1 MFYTEEDIKRCYKI
15 VNNELRKHNI
25 VLDEEVIKKITTDI
39 MNISYSK
46 GGDYSNDVIQS
57 FAEAYIADRLYK
69 KFI

>member
-1 MFYTEEDIKRCYKI
+1 
-15 VNNELRKHNI
+15 
-25 VLDEEVIKKITTDI
+25 

-69 KFI
+69 NLFNKFCGKGFLDDGFGVLT